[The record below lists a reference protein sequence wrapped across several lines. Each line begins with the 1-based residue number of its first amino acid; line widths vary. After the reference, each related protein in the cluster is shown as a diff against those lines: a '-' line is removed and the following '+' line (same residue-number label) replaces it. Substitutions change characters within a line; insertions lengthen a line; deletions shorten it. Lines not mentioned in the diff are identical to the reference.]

1 MAERFDAI
9 VVGGGPAGA
18 TAAWDLARGG
28 AKVLLLDRG
37 DRIKPCGGAIPP
49 RAIEDFEIPDAQL
62 CAHIDAARCI
72 APSGRTVTMTIGD
85 SLPGAYVGMVDRA
98 QFDPWL
104 RERAAAAGAELR
116 HGRFE
121 GLAERP
127 DGSLGVTY
135 RPARDAE
142 PVTVEARYLIGADGA
157 RSEVARQALPKE
169 RSRYVFAYHEIVSA
183 KGSEA
188 LAADC
193 CDVIYRG
200 DLSPDFYSWVFPH
213 GDTVSIGTGTAR
225 KGFALKGAVA
235 KLREELGLTERAV
248 TTVRREGAP
257 IPLKP
262 LKRWDN
268 GRNVLLV
275 GDAAGVVAPAS
286 GEGIY
291 YAMACGRMGAAGVAQ
306 ALATGDARHLATVR
320 RTFLTE
326 HGKVFRVLGLLQAC
340 WYRSDWLRERF
351 VALCSDADVQRLT
364 WVAYTQKR
372 MVKAQHAAHARLLMT
387 NIANLVPGWWR
398 RWRGTDAGQDNQAT
412 AKAA

>member
-1 MAERFDAI
+1 MAERFDVV

-18 TAAWDLARGG
+18 TAAWDLAREGT
-28 AKVLLLDRG
+28 KVLLLDRG

-49 RAIEDFEIPDAQL
+49 RAIADFEIPDDQL
-62 CAHIDAARCI
+62 CAHIDAARCV
-72 APSGRTVTMTIGD
+72 APSGRTVTMTIAD

-98 QFDPWL
+98 AFDPWL
-104 RERAAAAGAELR
+104 RERAASAGADLR

-121 GLAERP
+121 KLEELA
-127 DGSLGVTY
+127 DGSLAVSY
-135 RPARDAE
+135 RTGRDAE
-142 PVTVEARYLIGADGA
+142 PTIVEARYLIGADGA

-183 KGSEA
+183 RGPDA
-188 LAADC
+188 VAPDC

-225 KGFALKGAVA
+225 KGFSLKGAVA
-235 KLREELGLTERAV
+235 QLRDELGLTEDVV

-262 LKRWDN
+262 LKHWDN

-291 YAMACGRMGAAGVAQ
+291 YALTCGRMGAAAVAT
-306 ALATGDARHLATVR
+306 ALATGDARHLAGVR
-320 RTFLTE
+320 RTFLAE

-351 VALCSDADVQRLT
+351 VALCKDADVQRLT
-364 WVAYTQKR
+364 WIAYTQKR
-372 MVKAQHAAHARLLMT
+372 MVKAQHAAHARLLLT
-387 NIANLVPGWWR
+387 NIANLVPGWWK
-398 RWRGTDAGQDNQAT
+398 RWRSSDAEQDNDIT
-412 AKAA
+412 ARAA